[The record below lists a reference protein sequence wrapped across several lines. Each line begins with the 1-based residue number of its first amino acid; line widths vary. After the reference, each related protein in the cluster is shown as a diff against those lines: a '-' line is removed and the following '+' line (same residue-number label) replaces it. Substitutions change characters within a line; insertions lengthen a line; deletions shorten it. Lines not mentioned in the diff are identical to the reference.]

1 MRPTRRTL
9 LLASVPLLLSG
20 CGFALRQAPQF
31 GFRSLY
37 LALPAH
43 SALALELRRQL
54 EGSGSLQVFTDAA
67 QRDKAL
73 GLAERPL
80 GPGLHGWVTARDVYK
95 AVLTKAPYPVRML
108 MSFGT
113 NLLVSQPDTETARK
127 ALSALEFSLSPMYMM
142 DCDFL

>member
-54 EGSGSLQVFTDAA
+54 EGSGNLQVFTDAA
-67 QRDKAL
+67 QRDKAEVVL
-73 GLAERPL
+73 ESPGEQRERAVVSVSAGGEVREFQLRQRFTFRASTPPT
-80 GPGLHGWVTARDVYK
+80 GASCCRWRKSCARSTRATANR
-95 AVLTKAPYPVRML
+95 PRCPR
-108 MSFGT
+108 
-113 NLLVSQPDTETARK
+113 NRRR
-127 ALSALEFSLSPMYMM
+127 
-142 DCDFL
+142 